1 MESETIASCQRSQQ
15 QTLGMNKGVVDRV
28 NVNFITTI
36 PTLNNGFREDLWK
49 QIFLVGTEDAF
60 EEGGELHDKK
70 VSLFCCTEPPMLLC
84 QGEIKAP
91 CIPVVIAVVS
101 PFPPSDKI
109 GIKSVQ
115 MESEEIV
122 DMKRMK
128 MDWVPYIPLGKR
140 GSSVERLN
148 SQIFIL
154 SCVQRS
160 YLMLESRVWKMDL
173 NWSSWVIWVTAVWV
187 KMIVCEF
194 DWEMDELE
202 DFTNGLISDALS
214 EDQRDAFK
222 EFLREKVREGRR
234 ANREERESRAR
245 ARAEL
250 SEDEVAAFENMRF
263 YKFYPDV
270 TPDTLKVSYINRYYG
285 KAHEVF

>member
-1 MESETIASCQRSQQ
+1 MEADLPCW
-15 QTLGMNKGVVDRV
+15 DR
-28 NVNFITTI
+28 
-36 PTLNNGFREDLWK
+36 
-49 QIFLVGTEDAF
+49 A
-60 EEGGELHDKK
+60 
-70 VSLFCCTEPPMLLC
+70 PMLLC

-222 EFLREKVREGRR
+222 E
-234 ANREERESRAR
+234 RESRAR